1 MSLAAKTTFA
11 LCCATTIGIIY
22 YVHHEQE
29 SARKQL
35 HVGVERDIQRQE
47 QRKQENLFMLEQ
59 QKNLTNQLREAQKN
73 EGNLQTA

>member
-29 SARKQL
+29 IERKQL
-35 HVGVERDIQRQE
+35 RVGVERDIQRQQ
-47 QRKQENLFMLEQ
+47 QRKLENLLMLEQ
-59 QKNLTNQLREAQKN
+59 QRNLTNQLRQAPKN